1 MRQLIDA
8 YLDIETTG
16 LSRSYNYITVIGV
29 YRCQGTNGELIQLVG
44 EEVTRG
50 NLVTA
55 LRGVNTVYTY
65 NGSRFDLPFI
75 AVSLGIDLATEF
87 YHHDLMYDCWDN
99 NLYGGFKVVEQRL
112 GIHRRLRGIDG
123 FEAVQLWWR
132 YLKGGNQNALAV
144 LLEYNRDDVVNL
156 KTLRERLAGW

>member
-1 MRQLIDA
+1 MRGLIDA

-16 LSRSYNYITVIGV
+16 LSRFYDYITVIGV
-29 YRCQGTNGELIQLVG
+29 YRCQGMNGEFIQLVG
-44 EEVTRG
+44 DEVTRG

-75 AVSLGIDLATEF
+75 AASLGIDLAAEF
-87 YHHDLMYDCWDN
+87 DHHDLMYDCWDN

-132 YLKGGNQNALAV
+132 YLKGGNQNALAL
-144 LLEYNRDDVVNL
+144 LLEYNKEDVVNL